1 MSPVDMGVAAAKA
14 SLVPSDLIDHIEQV
28 VVGNVLSAGHGMN
41 VARQIALQS
50 GLKQTIPAYTV
61 NMMCGSGL
69 QTAVLAAQAIRS
81 GEASVV
87 LAGGVESMS
96 RSALLVPRP
105 GRGQEPD
112 LSQAVDSMQV
122 DGLRDSFTGEHMG
135 ITAER
140 LASEYSI
147 SREEQDLWSERSQTL
162 YQRAFSSGQLNAEVI
177 PVEGLLQDEHPRPGL
192 TRQELSLLNPVFN
205 PTGTV
210 TAGNS
215 SGIND
220 GAAMFVM
227 ADMDVAKHHGWPVLC
242 DWVHGTSVGCDP
254 SRMGLGPV
262 HAIRRL
268 TSEQNIAVSTIDT
281 LEINEAFAAQTL
293 ACLKDLGIQWEQTP
307 FEQPCVWQG
316 HAVNVNADGGAI
328 AIGHPLA
335 ASGARLV
342 SHLAWR
348 IASGQS
354 RHAIAALCVGGGM
367 GIAGYMKFSE

>member
-14 SLVPSDLIDHIEQV
+14 SLVPSDLIDHIDQV

-162 YQRAFSSGQLNAEVI
+162 YQRAFSSGQLNAEAI
-177 PVEGLLQDEHPRPGL
+177 PVGGLLQDEHPRPGL

-227 ADMDVAKHHGWPVLC
+227 ADANVAKHHGWPVLC
-242 DWVHGTSVGCDP
+242 EWVHGTSVGCDP

-268 TSEQNIAVSTIDT
+268 TSEQNIAVSSIDT

-342 SHLAWR
+342 SHLAWK

-354 RHAIAALCVGGGM
+354 RHAIAALCIGGGM
-367 GIAGYMKFSE
+367 GIAGYMKISE

>member
-14 SLVPSDLIDHIEQV
+14 SLVPSDLIDHIDQV

-112 LSQAVDSMQV
+112 LSQAIDSMQV

-147 SREEQDLWSERSQTL
+147 NREVQDLWSERSQTL

-177 PVEGLLQDEHPRPGL
+177 PVGGLLQDEHPRPGL

-227 ADMDVAKHHGWPVLC
+227 ADADVAKHHGWPVLC
-242 DWVHGTSVGCDP
+242 EWVHGTSVGCDP

-268 TSEQNIAVSTIDT
+268 TSEENIAVSTIDT

-342 SHLAWR
+342 SHLAWK

-354 RHAIAALCVGGGM
+354 RHAIAALCIGGGM
-367 GIAGYMKFSE
+367 GIAGYMKISE